1 MAVTEAGRSLRGK
14 VAIAGIGASDYF
26 RHGGSSESEFSMVLR
41 AIIAAAED
49 AGIEIGEIDGF
60 VAYSNDGSNPVR
72 LATALGIR
80 ELRLGGMQ
88 FGGGGG
94 GSAGHVAIGAAAI
107 AAGLADCVIAFRGCR
122 QGEVGRF
129 GRGVGYSGSGGGP
142 EVSGY
147 DLGGAAMGP
156 YGAFA
161 APHKYALKAKR
172 MLAQYG
178 VGQST
183 MRAVAMAAYHH
194 AQSNPAAVM
203 KNRTLTSE
211 QYDQSRWIAEPYH
224 LYDCCQESDAAAAVL
239 LVSAERA
246 RTLRQDPVYILS
258 AGQSG
263 EFRSGAGGENV
274 PDYATAGYRSL
285 IDRLYKDAGISV
297 EAIDSF
303 QVYDNFTAGV
313 VMGLVEL
320 GVCGYENADAIL
332 TLENLIA
339 PNGFAPL
346 NTSGGNFAEAYILG
360 MGHHLEAVRQL
371 RGTSPNQV
379 AGASVSVAMGGP
391 MTSLTS
397 GVVYGTE
404 ATL

>member
-1 MAVTEAGRSLRGK
+1 MAANSLRGQ
-14 VAIAGIGASDYF
+14 VAVAGIGASDYF
-26 RHGGSSESEFSMVLR
+26 RHGGSTESEFTMVLR
-41 AIIAAAED
+41 AVLAAADD
-49 AGIEIGEIDGF
+49 AGVEVDDIDGF
-60 VAYSNDGSNPVR
+60 VAFSNDGSNPVR

-80 ELRLGGMQ
+80 ELRLGAMQ
-88 FGGGGG
+88 YGGGGG

-107 AAGLADCVIAFRGCR
+107 ASGLADCVVAYRGCR

-129 GRGVGYSGSGGGP
+129 GRGVGYGGSGGGP

-161 APHKYALKAKR
+161 APHKYALRAAR
-172 MLAQYG
+172 MMSEHG
-178 VGQST
+178 VGQTT

-194 AQSNPAAVM
+194 AKTNPAAVM
-203 KNRTLTSE
+203 QHRGLSAEK
-211 QYDQSRWIAEPYH
+211 YDESRWIAEPYH

-239 LVSAERA
+239 LVSADRA
-246 RTLRQDPVYILS
+246 RSLRQPPVYVLA

-263 EFRSGAGGENV
+263 EFRSGAGAENN
-274 PDYATAGYRSL
+274 PDYATAGYKSL
-285 IDRLYKDAGISV
+285 IRRLYSDAGIGV
-297 EAIDSF
+297 EDIDTF

-313 VMGLVEL
+313 VMGLVEM
-320 GVCGYENADAIL
+320 GVCSYADADEFL
-332 TLENLIA
+332 SFENLIA
-339 PNGFAPL
+339 PNGVVPL

-371 RGTSPNQV
+371 RGTSTNQV
-379 AGASVSVAMGGP
+379 PGAAVSAAMGGP

-397 GVVYGTE
+397 GVLYGTE
-404 ATL
+404 ETL

>member
-1 MAVTEAGRSLRGK
+1 
-14 VAIAGIGASDYF
+14 
-26 RHGGSSESEFSMVLR
+26 MVLR
-41 AIIAAAED
+41 AVLAAAED
-49 AGIEIGEIDGF
+49 AGVQVDDIDGF

-80 ELRLGGMQ
+80 ELRLGAMQ

-94 GSAGHVAIGAAAI
+94 GSAGHVAIAAAAI
-107 AAGLADCVIAFRGCR
+107 AAGMADCVIAYRGCR

-129 GRGVGYSGSGGGP
+129 GRGVGYGGSGGGP

-161 APHKYALKAKR
+161 APHKYALRATR
-172 MLAQYG
+172 MMAEHG
-178 VGQST
+178 IGQSP

-194 AQSNPAAVM
+194 AQANPAAVM
-203 KNRTLTSE
+203 RHRTLSAE

-246 RTLRQDPVYILS
+246 RDLRQDPVYVLA

-263 EFRSGAGGENV
+263 EYRSGAGAENN
-274 PDYATAGYRSL
+274 PEYATAGYRAL
-285 IDRLYKDAGISV
+285 IERLYRDAGV
-297 EAIDSF
+297 GVADIDTF
-303 QVYDNFTAGV
+303 QIYDNFTAGV
-313 VMGLVEL
+313 VMGLVEM
-320 GVCGYENADAIL
+320 GVCSYSEADEFL
-332 TLENLIA
+332 TPANLIA
-339 PNGFAPL
+339 PHGAAPL

-371 RGTSPNQV
+371 RGAAPNQV
-379 AGASVSVAMGGP
+379 PGATVAAAMGGP

-397 GVVYGTE
+397 GVLYGTE
-404 ATL
+404 AVL